1 MKKEKIAFQGTKK
14 MRENELVA
22 NSGARR
28 KSRRIGRGNASGH
41 GTYSGRGLKGQ
52 NARSGG
58 GVRPFFEGGQLP
70 LVKRLPHKR
79 GFTNRFRVEYT
90 GVNVGRLEIFPEG
103 TEITPKELLEAG
115 IIRKK
120 NRPVKILGG
129 GDCTRPLTVRVDK
142 VTSAAQA
149 KIEAAGGRIE

>member
-1 MKKEKIAFQGTKK
+1 MH
-14 MRENELVA
+14 ENEIA
-22 NSGARR
+22 SSRGARR
-28 KSRRIGRGNASGH
+28 KSRRIGRGNGSGH

-70 LVKRLPHKR
+70 LVKRMPHKR

-103 TEITPKELLEAG
+103 AEITSAKLLEAG

-129 GDCTRPLTVRVDK
+129 GDCTRPFTVRVDK

-149 KIEAAGGRIE
+149 KIEAAGGRVERE

>member
-1 MKKEKIAFQGTKK
+1 MKNEKIALQRTKK

-90 GVNVGRLEIFPEG
+90 GVNVGR
-103 TEITPKELLEAG
+103 
-115 IIRKK
+115 
-120 NRPVKILGG
+120 
-129 GDCTRPLTVRVDK
+129 
-142 VTSAAQA
+142 
-149 KIEAAGGRIE
+149 